1 MKFSFRKLPLTYLL
15 LLTGIILLL
24 ALLYV
29 PGQLYLEKEN
39 RVSLLSG
46 YSSHIQEFG
55 DLASLMSELG
65 AEAEYSLEFALN
77 KGRYSDLVIQRIS
90 TDRWIHKLEKSGDTS
105 LVSFLKYTLRNGLIS
120 ARTALEGDAGIDVQS
135 IMNFYYD
142 AIWQLNII
150 HSIAPSNKA
159 MLQPLNAAVESQ
171 KLLFEMETWLAMT
184 RNKIYASLRSAHDT
198 PAIVLTAGNA
208 WRTLKN
214 YEAEFLTKAPTPLVE
229 MYNDKENEDSLQP
242 AFDCLDYIVVH
253 HQFDSAYTA
262 PQWWAATSGGI
273 KVLRNLYLVSQ
284 QQVQAG
290 LNHIYESE
298 MKARN
303 LTLLLLAG
311 VILLIAG
318 IFIFTI
324 RAVNKKMKKLP
335 AVSAKAS
342 AVEEDTSAHNPPK
355 DNVNDLILAAIYRA
369 GKANG
374 ATATEVISGVNG
386 HAVPMI
392 EPTGDNNAVPGTNGK
407 ILNNKQET
415 GWKMNEVPNHVPL
428 ELNKSQENTSGPVD
442 DDLANYAIPKPA
454 IVPVTNTNGLGSK
467 EEVVK
472 ENIVAKAEQRT
483 DSLTTQMN
491 ELMDA
496 AAIESGRLICHK
508 HIFKL
513 NDLVSEMV
521 YETGYG
527 IPAFKISLRKNAP
540 LSIYGD
546 RARIAQVLSNLLH
559 NAMDHCPDSDSIIVS
574 LEEKGQTAV
583 CSVEDFGTG
592 IAKDQQ
598 EKIFEKFYRVN
609 NTNGVSRPGLGLGL
623 YIAIGIIKQHH
634 GEMWVKSEPGL
645 GSTFYFSLPVSTA

>member
-1 MKFSFRKLPLTYLL
+1 
-15 LLTGIILLL
+15 
-24 ALLYV
+24 
-29 PGQLYLEKEN
+29 
-39 RVSLLSG
+39 
-46 YSSHIQEFG
+46 
-55 DLASLMSELG
+55 
-65 AEAEYSLEFALN
+65 
-77 KGRYSDLVIQRIS
+77 
-90 TDRWIHKLEKSGDTS
+90 
-105 LVSFLKYTLRNGLIS
+105 
-120 ARTALEGDAGIDVQS
+120 
-135 IMNFYYD
+135 
-142 AIWQLNII
+142 
-150 HSIAPSNKA
+150 
-159 MLQPLNAAVESQ
+159 
-171 KLLFEMETWLAMT
+171 
-184 RNKIYASLRSAHDT
+184 
-198 PAIVLTAGNA
+198 
-208 WRTLKN
+208 
-214 YEAEFLTKAPTPLVE
+214 
-229 MYNDKENEDSLQP
+229 
-242 AFDCLDYIVVH
+242 
-253 HQFDSAYTA
+253 
-262 PQWWAATSGGI
+262 
-273 KVLRNLYLVSQ
+273 
-284 QQVQAG
+284 
-290 LNHIYESE
+290 
-298 MKARN
+298 
-303 LTLLLLAG
+303 
-311 VILLIAG
+311 
-318 IFIFTI
+318 
-324 RAVNKKMKKLP
+324 MKKLP

-374 ATATEVISGVNG
+374 ATANDSTSGVNG
-386 HAVPMI
+386 HAVPMV

-442 DDLANYAIPKPA
+442 DDLANYATPKPA

-483 DSLTTQMN
+483 DSLTSQMN

-496 AAIESGRLICHK
+496 AAIESGRFICHK

>member
-1 MKFSFRKLPLTYLL
+1 M
-15 LLTGIILLL
+15 
-24 ALLYV
+24 
-29 PGQLYLEKEN
+29 
-39 RVSLLSG
+39 SG

-105 LVSFLKYTLRNGLIS
+105 LTNFLKYTLRNGLVS
-120 ARTALEGDAGIDVQS
+120 ARASLEGEAGIDVQS

-142 AIWQLNII
+142 AIWQLNTI
-150 HSIAPSNKA
+150 HTIAPSNKV

-184 RNKIYASLRSAHDT
+184 RNKIYVSLRTAHDT

-392 EPTGDNNAVPGTNGK
+392 EPTTGDNNAVPGTNGK

-527 IPAFKISLRKNAP
+527 IPSFKISLRKNAP